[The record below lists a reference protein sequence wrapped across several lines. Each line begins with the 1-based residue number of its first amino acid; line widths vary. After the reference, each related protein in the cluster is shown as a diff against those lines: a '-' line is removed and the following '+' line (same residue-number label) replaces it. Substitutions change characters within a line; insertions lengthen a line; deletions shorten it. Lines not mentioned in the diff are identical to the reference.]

1 MRRSLSPAS
10 SCWTR
15 TTLPRARLK
24 ASSSAAKVCAS
35 QGDDGAA
42 SRRCSRR
49 MRRTVLRESFSTRLI
64 SRRLRPC
71 ALRTRTLLRISVR
84 VVIGISL
91 DVSTKAFKILVNERY
106 GRHQLLGRRT
116 QIRQSFAHTAD
127 QHIDASQIDLA
138 AAFRA
143 IAQTLAHALLDA
155 LLQGCL
161 EQMRMVDQAFSS
173 NTAGLLVMLEPAAQL
188 AGGQWRDR

>member
-1 MRRSLSPAS
+1 MRRSLSPVS

-24 ASSSAAKVCAS
+24 ASSSAVKVCAS

-49 MRRTVLRESFSTRLI
+49 MRRTVLRESFSRRLI

-71 ALRTRTLLRISVR
+71 ALRTCTLLRISVR
-84 VVIGISL
+84 VLIGIPL
-91 DVSTKAFKILVNERY
+91 DVPTKCFETRLNERY
-106 GRHQLLGRRT
+106 RSHQVLGQRT
-116 QIRQSFAHTAD
+116 QIRQSLAHAAD

-155 LLQGCL
+155 LLQGCK
-161 EQMRMVDQAFSS
+161 EQPRMVDQPFSS
-173 NTAGLLVMLEPAAQL
+173 HTASLLIMLKPAT
-188 AGGQWRDR
+188 